1 LVVDLQMDVA
11 DGFAERR
18 NALEMLDNNVPGQR
32 RITVGGDKGYDT
44 SDFVAD
50 CRARN
55 ITPHVAQNI
64 TKYRGSNVDERTT
77 VHVGYVVSQR
87 IRKRVEEVFGWI
99 KTVGNFRKTR
109 YIGLGANQLAA
120 YVLASAYNLIRI
132 AKLTEAA

>member
-1 LVVDLQMDVA
+1 MRRPADLDVA

-32 RITVGGDKGYDT
+32 RVTVGGDKGYDT

-64 TKYRGSNVDERTT
+64 TKRRGSNIDERTT
-77 VHVGYVVSQR
+77 GHAGYAESVS
-87 IRKRVEEVFGWI
+87 
-99 KTVGNFRKTR
+99 
-109 YIGLGANQLAA
+109 A
-120 YVLASAYNLIRI
+120 
-132 AKLTEAA
+132 